1 MFILEFAFSLVFWG
15 EEFAFKKV
23 SKKYGEGSFSH
34 SPGILN
40 TFNFVQFLVL

>member
-15 EEFAFKKV
+15 EESAFKKV
-23 SKKYGEGSFSH
+23 SEKYREGSFSH
-34 SPGILN
+34 SPVILN